1 MGKKELAKRSSKGE
15 KLVFDEE
22 GKVSSDT
29 KSVGTTLTHQPFFI

>member
-22 GKVSSDT
+22 GKVNADT
-29 KSVGTTLTHQPFFI
+29 KSVGGNTHSSTFCI